1 MREEQDMGKELLI
14 RSEGFLPPPFMAR
27 FFIGEQTHRS
37 PPGRER
43 YFSPEF
49 VLAAAIDLQWFAAED
64 EGRTEE
70 PSEYKIR
77 RAREEGRVAKSQ
89 ELIGALVLFLPVMT
103 LLFLAPSMLR
113 TCVEMVR
120 FFFLRAVELDPA
132 KDRIISVVFLSYFV
146 RLVLPIVVMA
156 MAAAI
161 LANLVQTGFLFTTK
175 PLTPD
180 FTKIVPHFG
189 RYFQRTLFSREG
201 FFNFFKSIVKL
212 GIIGLVAYFI
222 ILNNKDRLTNL
233 QRVDLWLGISTVA
246 SLAARMLIISAL
258 LLLLL
263 SIPDYM
269 FQRWQYR
276 ESLKMTRQEV
286 KEEQRTYDG
295 DPYVRSRLRSRMRE
309 IMTRD
314 MLQRVPQAD
323 VVITNPTHFAV
334 ALEYRLN
341 AMEAPQVTAKG
352 EDEIAFRIR
361 RIAEQ
366 HGVPLVENK
375 PLARALYANTEVGDI
390 IPEAYYQL
398 VADILIKVATINEE
412 RRKARGLGA

>member
-1 MREEQDMGKELLI
+1 
-14 RSEGFLPPPFMAR
+14 
-27 FFIGEQTHRS
+27 
-37 PPGRER
+37 
-43 YFSPEF
+43 
-49 VLAAAIDLQWFAAED
+49 LAVDLQWFAAED

-70 PSEYKIR
+70 PSEYKIQK
-77 RAREEGRVAKSQ
+77 AREEGRVAKSQ
-89 ELIGALVLFLPVMT
+89 EFIGALVLLLPVLT

-120 FFFLRAVELDPA
+120 FFFLRAAELDPVR
-132 KDRIISVVFLSYFV
+132 DRIIPAAFLSYFI

-180 FTKIVPHFG
+180 FSKIVPRFG
-189 RYFQRTLFSREG
+189 KYFQRTLFSREG
-201 FFNFFKSIVKL
+201 FFNFAKSIIKL
-212 GIIGLVAYFI
+212 GIIGVVAYFI
-222 ILNNKDRLTNL
+222 ISGNIERLANL
-233 QRVDLWLGISTVA
+233 QKADLWTGISTIA
-246 SLAARMLIISAL
+246 SLAARMLIISSL

-269 FQRWQYR
+269 FQRWQHR
-276 ESLKMTRQEV
+276 ESLKMTREEV
-286 KEEQRTYDG
+286 KEERRMYEG

-314 MLQRVPQAD
+314 MLLRVPQAD

-334 ALEYRLN
+334 ALEYHQGRD
-341 AMEAPQVTAKG
+341 EAPQVTAKG

-361 RIAEQ
+361 RLAEQ

-390 IPEAYYQL
+390 IPEAYWKL
-398 VADILIKVATINEE
+398 VAEVLAKVGAINEE
-412 RRKARGLGA
+412 RRKVRDIGA